1 VATGAVAAALVAG
14 AAVPATAT
22 APTQTI
28 FASGTQHVSGLYLL
42 ITLHQRGSLSVSA
55 SAGRYHY
62 RGFHRGSVPPHIPS
76 QVRLKLSSG
85 QARAARRAL
94 KRGRHMT
101 ATVRS
106 TGRNQSGESRTFI
119 KRIKLKP

>member
-1 VATGAVAAALVAG
+1 VTAAFAAAAV
-14 AAVPATAT
+14 VPASAT

-28 FASGTQHVSGLYLL
+28 FASGTQRVSGLYLL
-42 ITLHQRGSLSVSA
+42 ITLHQRGKLSVSA

-62 RGFHRGSVPPHIPS
+62 SGFHRSVPPHIPS
-76 QVRLKLSSG
+76 QVRLKLSSS